1 MSKYAT
7 KVTNKAVKSALVA
20 HARANGIHIHSLYEH
35 PSRYDYAVYDDEDRS
50 LYGSPIM
57 LGPKIYTE
65 VTVDEMFTLLEKK
78 KEWVYI
84 LSEGDVALHYNP
96 DTEVITLSDAYD
108 ERRSVQVDMSEL
120 TRVLQGIQGE
130 L

>member
-50 LYGSPIM
+50 LYGTPIM

-78 KEWVYI
+78 KWIYN
-84 LSEGDVALHYNP
+84 LSDGDVALHYNP
-96 DTEVITLSDAYD
+96 STEELTLRSAHDAS
-108 ERRSVQVDMSEL
+108 RFIQVDMSEL
-120 TRVLQGIQGE
+120 TVVLQEIQAN